1 MKRIHKLIKLNLL
14 LILFFLVNNSIYAQ
28 SGITFPEFSKR
39 LEAYFDK
46 EMILDIKKY
55 LPSDDKYLIWG
66 MDVGDF

>member
-1 MKRIHKLIKLNLL
+1 MLNRELL
-14 LILFFLVNNSIYAQ
+14 S
-28 SGITFPEFSKR
+28 PEFSKR

-66 MDVGDF
+66 MDVGDFQAMGIMMWLCP